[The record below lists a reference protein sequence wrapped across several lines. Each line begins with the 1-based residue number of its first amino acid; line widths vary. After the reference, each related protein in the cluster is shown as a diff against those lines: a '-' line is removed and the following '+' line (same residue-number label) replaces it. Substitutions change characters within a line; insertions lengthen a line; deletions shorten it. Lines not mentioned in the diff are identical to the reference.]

1 MSQMRGIIMRNYV
14 TYSYHRTQLRAELAL
29 VEALDS
35 GMIAECERPK
45 VVAAGR
51 EYAIRVLDLAVA
63 LEGAE

>member
-1 MSQMRGIIMRNYV
+1 MRNYV
-14 TYSYHRTQLRAELAL
+14 TYSYHRTALRAEIALA
-29 VEALDS
+29 EALDS

-51 EYAIRVLDLAVA
+51 EYAIRVLDLAAA